1 MRLLQNTLI
10 GAMVGLFSGYVI
22 ETGVHTTKTFA
33 FIWAAPILLFIPLY
47 ISYYKGPLYASD
59 FLSHAFLG
67 SFLSVCVILITL
79 IVMHFHLWLALALNF
94 ILSNGII
101 MWYISKNT

>member
-22 ETGVHTTKTFA
+22 EMGVHTTKTFA

-59 FLSHAFLG
+59 FFEQRLFRFFFIGMCYPYNVNSYAC
-67 SFLSVCVILITL
+67 SFRVGAS
-79 IVMHFHLWLALALNF
+79 FKF
-94 ILSNGII
+94 YII
-101 MWYISKNT
+101 QRDYYVVYL